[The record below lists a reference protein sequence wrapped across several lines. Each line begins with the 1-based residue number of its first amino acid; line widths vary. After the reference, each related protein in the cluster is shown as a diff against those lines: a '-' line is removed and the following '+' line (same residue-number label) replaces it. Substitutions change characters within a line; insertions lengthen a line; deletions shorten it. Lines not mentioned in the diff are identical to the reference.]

1 MQACY
6 LAEEVLKTEY
16 DAARIIF
23 NRFQSAISFKPTIS
37 TVLSPDVGPHIPQA
51 LAGACSGTASLLDKV

>member
-1 MQACY
+1 MLRSPETPNPKPCQSQACY

-23 NRFQSAISFKPTIS
+23 NRFVSAIAFKPTIS
-37 TVLSPDVGPHIPQA
+37 TVLSPDVRGP
-51 LAGACSGTASLLDKV
+51 